1 MLSKL
6 RAEGADI
13 QYQRMSYLKHLK
25 QSRGQAL
32 VEGALFAP
40 LIVFFLFTVLW
51 FAGVMLT
58 WQQISTA
65 ARYGTDLIAYTSFS
79 GEYIESD
86 IRDYLCNVKTIGR
99 ILNSDRLDIRIEI
112 NDYESAEYNFDIS
125 DIVEATPGRIFNA
138 VMKLTPKLS
147 KSSVVEIRY
156 LYKIP
161 KIFKILGREF
171 IELKARSE
179 VLSGVGSQRVLKR
192 QR

>member
-6 RAEGADI
+6 RAEGAGI

-65 ARYGTDLIAYTSFS
+65 ARYGTDLITYTSFS